1 MGDFVTELEIVQ
13 GENFALKAPKGFKV
27 EAWNSRSGRPGEV
40 LYSKFSPDYMSS
52 DCYITV
58 STVARD
64 PIVSEVRKR
73 IERHIGE
80 DGFNF
85 EFKTVGDRHVV
96 LYFHEAEADYKSY
109 HAFIL
114 LNEKKAVM
122 MDVVFN
128 VAFDN
133 SKDIAFAVIESIR
146 TNFNE
151 EASDEELAADA
162 ARLEAEDKA
171 DAAKEAARKAQL
183 EAASGKVNEEPEV
196 EVAEM
201 VEMVE
206 EPASQPA
213 APVEENPVTP
223 SAVTEASVASST
235 AEESPVDTAA
245 PVETT
250 EPEFGDSEED
260 RQKKIIYEEMKNH
273 NRMTLSE
280 LQTVPELVDLGRMGI
295 TKLMNT
301 MIRDQLLVRIEETD
315 NIYFALP
322 GKGQP
327 DTPEVAASVETEE
340 TSSDLDPM
348 EQYKIDMEKYKA
360 AMKEWKNSKDFFGRT
375 DMPKPVEPVKPKK
388 KK

>member
-13 GENFALKAPKGFKV
+13 GENFALKAPKGFKI
-27 EAWNSRSGRPGEV
+27 ESWNSRSGRPGEV

-64 PIVSEVRKR
+64 PIVSEIRKR

-133 SKDIAFAVIESIR
+133 SKDIAFAVVESIR

-151 EASDEELAADA
+151 EASEEELAADA
-162 ARLEAEDKA
+162 ARLDAEDKA

-183 EAASGKVNEEPEV
+183 EAASGKAKEEPEV

-206 EPASQPA
+206 EESITQPA
-213 APVEENPVTP
+213 APTEEAAITP
-223 SAVTEASVASST
+223 SMT
-235 AEESPVDTAA
+235 AEPKPAPDAA
-245 PVETT
+245 TPVEAA
-250 EPEFGDSEED
+250 EPVFGDSEEEQ
-260 RQKKIIYEEMKNH
+260 QKKVIYEEMKNH

-322 GKGQP
+322 GKGQAEA
-327 DTPEVAASVETEE
+327 PEVVASVETEE
-340 TSSDLDPM
+340 SSSDLDPM

>member
-1 MGDFVTELEIVQ
+1 MSDFVTELEIVQ
-13 GENFALKAPKGFKV
+13 GDNFALKAPKGFKL

-58 STVARD
+58 STIARD
-64 PIVSEVRKR
+64 PIVSEIRKR
-73 IERHIGE
+73 IEKHIGE

-85 EFKTVGDRHVV
+85 EFKTIGERHVV

-114 LNEKKAVM
+114 LNEKKAVV

-128 VAFDN
+128 VAFEN
-133 SKDIAFAVIESIR
+133 SKDIALAVIESIR

-151 EASDEELAADA
+151 EASEEELAADA
-162 ARLEAEDKA
+162 ARIEAEDKA
-171 DAAKEAARKAQL
+171 EAAKEAARKAQL
-183 EAASGKVNEEPEV
+183 EAASGKPVDEEPEV

-201 VEMVE
+201 VEPAKE
-206 EPASQPA
+206 EPEPA
-213 APVEENPVTP
+213 AVPEAPAASVSTPESEQSAEVPVEVAEPV
-223 SAVTEASVASST
+223 
-235 AEESPVDTAA
+235 
-245 PVETT
+245 
-250 EPEFGDSEED
+250 FGDSEED
-260 RQKKIIYEEMKNH
+260 QQKKVIYEEMKNH

-280 LQTVPELVDLGRMGI
+280 LQAVPELVDLGRMGI

-301 MIRDQLLVRIEETD
+301 MIRDQILVRFEETD

-322 GKGQP
+322 GRGQ
-327 DTPEVAASVETEE
+327 TEAPEVAASAEAEE
-340 TSSDLDPM
+340 TVAELDSM

>member
-1 MGDFVTELEIVQ
+1 MSDFVTELEIVQ
-13 GENFALKAPKGFKV
+13 GDNFALKAPKGFKL

-58 STVARD
+58 STIARD
-64 PIVSEVRKR
+64 PIVSEIRKR
-73 IERHIGE
+73 IEKHIGE

-85 EFKTVGDRHVV
+85 EFKTIGERHVV

-114 LNEKKAVM
+114 LNEKKAVV

-128 VAFDN
+128 VAFEN
-133 SKDIAFAVIESIR
+133 SKDIALAVIESIR

-151 EASDEELAADA
+151 EASEEELAAEA
-162 ARLEAEDKA
+162 ARIEAEDKA
-171 DAAKEAARKAQL
+171 EAAKEAARKAQM
-183 EAASGKVNEEPEV
+183 EAANGKPVDEEPEV

-201 VEMVE
+201 VEPVKEESAAEPETPAASASVSDE
-206 EPASQPA
+206 EPAKE
-213 APVEENPVTP
+213 APVEVAEPV
-223 SAVTEASVASST
+223 
-235 AEESPVDTAA
+235 
-245 PVETT
+245 
-250 EPEFGDSEED
+250 FGDSEED
-260 RQKKIIYEEMKNH
+260 KQKKVIYDEMRVH

-280 LQTVPELVDLGRMGI
+280 LQAVPELVDLGRMGI

-301 MIRDQLLVRIEETD
+301 MIRDQILVRLEEAD

-322 GKGQP
+322 GKGQAEA
-327 DTPEVAASVETEE
+327 PEVAASVEAEE

>member
-1 MGDFVTELEIVQ
+1 MSDFVTELEIVQ

-27 EAWNSRSGRPGEV
+27 DAWNSRSGRPGEV

-58 STVARD
+58 STIARD
-64 PIVSEVRKR
+64 PIVSEIRKR
-73 IERHIGE
+73 IEKDIGE
-80 DGFNF
+80 DGFSF
-85 EFKTVGDRHVV
+85 EFTTIGERHVV
-96 LYFHEAEADYKSY
+96 LYFHEEEADYKSY

-114 LNEKKAVM
+114 LSEKKSVM

-128 VAFDN
+128 TAFEN
-133 SKDIAFAVIESIR
+133 SKDIAIAIIESIR
-146 TNFNE
+146 LNFSE
-151 EASDEELAADA
+151 EASEEELAADA

-171 DAAKEAARKAQL
+171 EAAKEAARRAQM
-183 EAASGKVNEEPEV
+183 EAAGNAPGEDIEPEV

-201 VEMVE
+201 VEPVE
-206 EPASQPA
+206 EEQADAPA
-213 APVEENPVTP
+213 APVAAQEPAEPEQSEEI
-223 SAVTEASVASST
+223 
-235 AEESPVDTAA
+235 
-245 PVETT
+245 PVEAA
-250 EPEFGDSEED
+250 EPVFGDSEED
-260 RQKKIIYEEMKNH
+260 QQKKVIYEEMKNH

-280 LQTVPELVDLGRMGI
+280 LQAVPELVDLGRMGI

-301 MIRDQLLVRIEETD
+301 MIRDQILVRLEETD

-322 GKGQP
+322 GRGQAEA
-327 DTPEVAASVETEE
+327 PEVAASAETEE
-340 TSSDLDPM
+340 TTSEMDPM

>member
-58 STVARD
+58 STIARD

-73 IERHIGE
+73 IEKHIGE

-85 EFKTVGDRHVV
+85 EFKTIGERHVV

-128 VAFDN
+128 VAFEN
-133 SKDIAFAVIESIR
+133 SKDIAFDVIESIR

-151 EASDEELAADA
+151 EASEEELAADA

-171 DAAKEAARKAQL
+171 DAAKEAARRAQL
-183 EAASGKVNEEPEV
+183 EAASGQTREEPEV

-201 VEMVE
+201 VEPVKE
-206 EPASQPA
+206 EPKPA
-213 APVEENPVTP
+213 AVPEAP
-223 SAVTEASVASST
+223 AASVST
-235 AEESPVDTAA
+235 P
-245 PVETT
+245 
-250 EPEFGDSEED
+250 EPEQSAEVLVEVAEPVFGDSEED
-260 RQKKIIYEEMKNH
+260 QQKKVIYEEMKNH

-280 LQTVPELVDLGRMGI
+280 LQAVPELVDLGRMGI

-301 MIRDQLLVRIEETD
+301 MIRDQILVRLEETD

-322 GKGQP
+322 GRGQ
-327 DTPEVAASVETEE
+327 TEAPEVAASAEVEEAVAE
-340 TSSDLDPM
+340 LDPM